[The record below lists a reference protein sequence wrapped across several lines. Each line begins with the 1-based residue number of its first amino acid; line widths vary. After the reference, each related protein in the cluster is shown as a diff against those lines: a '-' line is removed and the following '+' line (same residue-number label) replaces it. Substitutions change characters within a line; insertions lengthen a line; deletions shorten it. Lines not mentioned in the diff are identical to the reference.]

1 MLIDRIY
8 LRNYRVFEEEL
19 ELTLPPGLVGVYG
32 PNGAGKSTL
41 LESVLWALWGKARTA
56 KEEVPSSGSH
66 GECIAEVT
74 FEHDGHIYLVRRTI
88 SGANYTVRAEAQ
100 CDGLVVA
107 EGARDT
113 GRYVH
118 SVLGMDDGAFRAS
131 VFAEQKQLAAF
142 SSQSPAERRKLVLAL
157 LGVTPLDVARDKV
170 RADARQSADQHN
182 RLRGM
187 LPDLEEARVA
197 AEDSEARA
205 AAADIF
211 ASEEEKAAAAAG
223 DRARSGKENLDA
235 LDVVRQEHDLLVL
248 EGRAAR
254 SELDGATKQVE
265 ELGCELAELAGAEAK
280 LNLLR
285 PEAAGLEAADARVPR
300 LRTVLEAAKELAGQP
315 EVPAPPPADETALA
329 AAEQAALAARSE
341 LGSAEAR
348 RQSAVSEQK
357 SAKEARARSSSLS
370 GTEDCPLCGQPLGD
384 AFASVQ
390 AHREQELEAAQG
402 RLAMSEQAFAEA
414 TKSAEEALAVLKRA
428 GDEAGAARQKQAAYE
443 QARAGREAASRR
455 LATASDALADG
466 DEALVLVAGPTP
478 DLKKLARVLDDAVK
492 DLAAARRAA
501 EEASRLQGRLE
512 RRPQA
517 ELALTDA
524 QERSATAR
532 SLVDTLRAKVKA
544 LGFDPATLAK
554 AQARWREDEQAAGEM
569 DTKARAA
576 RLSATKTRAEAEA
589 EAKRYAE
596 AQQQHTRLAD
606 LESASVHLGRTAE
619 LLNGFRNSVVASV
632 GPRLAVQAAEL
643 FGELTDN
650 EYDRLEVDAESYGL
664 QICDGGISYDLERF
678 SGSEVDL
685 ANLALRVAI
694 SEHIRFQ
701 SGGAVGLLV
710 LDEVFGPLD
719 EERKTRMLLALERLR
734 GRFRQILVV
743 THSMEIKEQ
752 LPNAIEVI
760 KRPGRRASARLVD
773 L

>member
-170 RADARQSADQHN
+170 RADARQAADQHN

-205 AAADIF
+205 AAADIS
-211 ASEEEKAAAAAG
+211 ASEEEKAAAAAR
-223 DRARSGKENLDA
+223 DRARSGKEKLDA

-265 ELGCELAELAGAEAK
+265 DLSSELAELAGAEAK

-285 PEAAGLEAADARVPR
+285 PEAAGLEAAEGRVPR
-300 LRTVLEAAKELAGQP
+300 LRTVLEAAKELAAQP
-315 EVPAPPPADETALA
+315 EVQAPPRVDETALA

-348 RQSAVSEQK
+348 RQSAAGELK

-390 AHREQELEAAQG
+390 AHREQELEAAQS
-402 RLAMSEQAFAEA
+402 RLVISERAFAGA

-428 GDEAGAARQKQAAYE
+428 GDEATAARQKQAAYE
-443 QARAGREAASRR
+443 QARAAREAASKR

-466 DEALVLVAGPTP
+466 DEALVLVVGPTP

-492 DLAAARRAA
+492 GFAAVRRAA

-524 QERSATAR
+524 QERSATAK

-544 LGFDPATLAK
+544 LGFDPAALAK
-554 AQARWREDEQAAGEM
+554 AQETWREAEQAAGEM

-576 RLSATKTRAEAEA
+576 RLSATKDQGGGRGGGKTLCRS
-589 EAKRYAE
+589 
-596 AQQQHTRLAD
+596 
-606 LESASVHLGRTAE
+606 SAAARPPGRP
-619 LLNGFRNSVVASV
+619 G
-632 GPRLAVQAAEL
+632 
-643 FGELTDN
+643 
-650 EYDRLEVDAESYGL
+650 
-664 QICDGGISYDLERF
+664 
-678 SGSEVDL
+678 
-685 ANLALRVAI
+685 
-694 SEHIRFQ
+694 
-701 SGGAVGLLV
+701 VGL
-710 LDEVFGPLD
+710 GPS
-719 EERKTRMLLALERLR
+719 RAHRRTPK
-734 GRFRQILVV
+734 RFPQ
-743 THSMEIKEQ
+743 
-752 LPNAIEVI
+752 
-760 KRPGRRASARLVD
+760 
-773 L
+773 